1 MRSGDLEEVIRR
13 QCQFPVSN
21 SDSKI
26 KVLITPIPRSRVFI
40 REVIGIWTRC
50 GVWERHPGATAFTHS
65 LSWPSTRPPRRH
77 AMAVQEALG
86 RLRGRRRLGFLA
98 PRAAATASSVR
109 GRYGRRRHQRPQ
121 QRARGR
127 RRCREEGDGSGARRA
142 GSAENSP
149 HYPGSC
155 VRHTRVH
162 PCCGD
167 SGRLSSI

>member
-1 MRSGDLEEVIRR
+1 MYIMENKRIRGPLWNNMNTVGLMYMREQHFFVSESL
-13 QCQFPVSN
+13 PV
-21 SDSKI
+21 
-26 KVLITPIPRSRVFI
+26 
-40 REVIGIWTRC
+40 
-50 GVWERHPGATAFTHS
+50 GATAFTHS
-65 LSWPSTRPPRRH
+65 LSWPPTRPPRRH
-77 AMAVQEALG
+77 ATAVQEALG
-86 RLRGRRRLGFLA
+86 RLHGRRRLRFLD

-167 SGRLSSI
+167 SGRLRSI